1 MKNIKLIIGAI
12 LFSML
17 LQAQKTNVVFIIVD
31 DLKPLINTL
40 GENQMITPNLDS
52 FAKESVVFTNAHA
65 QQAVCAVSRVSFM
78 TGTRPDVTQVLDLR
92 TNMRDK
98 VPNSLTIPEYF
109 KQNGYITA
117 GLGKVLHGAK
127 NGDPQ
132 SWSVP
137 FIHDE
142 ELPYNAKTG
151 APADFQYHNAYTRKV
166 FNSLEKKKR
175 NGKKIRIRPE
185 LNKAGARPSVE
196 KLEMPDDAYSDGAI
210 AIKSIELLKDFKN
223 KDQPFFLTIGFRK
236 PHLPFVAP
244 KKYWDLYKPE
254 DIKLAKFQKHAEGSP
269 AYAYHNFGELRNYS
283 DIKANL
289 DEQGRVIEK
298 KQRELIH
305 GYYASVSYVDAQ
317 IGKVIDY
324 LKESGLENNTL
335 IILVGDHGWHLGD
348 HGLWNKHTTFEQAT
362 RTPLFIKSPKGKKGI
377 KNSSPTELV
386 DIFPTICEV
395 TRLALPKNLQGLSLV
410 PILNGSKTSVKNAAL
425 SQWPRNGKMGYAL
438 RTDRYRYVE
447 WRVGDYKKSKD
458 YMHGKIAAV
467 ELYDYQ
473 KDPLETKN
481 LAKEKEYTVIV
492 KKLKA
497 ELDQIISN
505 ID

>member
-1 MKNIKLIIGAI
+1 MKKIKLFIGVV
-12 LFSML
+12 LLSVL

-132 SWSVP
+132 SWTIP
-137 FIHDE
+137 FIHDA
-142 ELPYNAKTG
+142 ELPFNTSVAT
-151 APADFQYHNAYTRKV
+151 PADLQYQNTNTRNI
-166 FNSLEKKKR
+166 FNELEKKKS
-175 NGKKIRIRPE
+175 NGAKFNMRSA

-196 KLEMPDDAYSDGAI
+196 SIDVPDDAYVDGAI
-210 AIKSIELLKDFKN
+210 AKNSIELLKLFQQKN
-223 KDQPFFLTIGFRK
+223 KPFFLAIGFRK
-236 PHLPFVAP
+236 PHLPFTAP

-283 DIKANL
+283 DMKANL

-305 GYYASVSYVDAQ
+305 GYYAAVTYVDAQ
-317 IGKVIDY
+317 LGKVLAY
-324 LKESGLENNTL
+324 LKSSGLEKSTMIVL
-335 IILVGDHGWHLGD
+335 IGDHGWHLGD

-362 RTPLFIKSPKGKKGI
+362 RTPMYMRSPKGKTGI
-377 KNSSPTELV
+377 RNSSPTELV
-386 DIFPTICEV
+386 DIFPTMCEIAN
-395 TRLALPKNLQGLSLV
+395 LKIPKNLQGKSLV
-410 PILNGSKTSVKNAAL
+410 PILNGKNSSVKNAAL
-425 SQWPRNGKMGYAL
+425 SQWPRDGKMGYAL
-438 RTDRYRYVE
+438 RNNRYRYVE

-458 YMHGKIAAV
+458 YMHGKVAAV
-467 ELYDYQ
+467 ELYDYE

-481 LAKEKEYTVIV
+481 LAKEKEYAEIV
-492 KKLKA
+492 KKLKS